1 MHIVSHKGHNYFIK
15 KPHSHKRSSQN
26 KTSLTSTIDGVVG
39 DHNIAKMWG
48 SHFQKLLNTSV
59 ITSAKSFVTS
69 KCANVGYSH
78 EMQVTVGEVCKAI
91 RFSKTG
97 KAPDH
102 HGVTS
107 EHCKYASNY
116 LTVMLS
122 ILFSCMFIHSYIP
135 QKFMLSTVVPL
146 IKNKSGDLT
155 SKDNYRPIAIN
166 SILSKMFEFIILNRY
181 STLLETS
188 HNQFGFKS
196 KSSTDLCIYTMKQV
210 IEYYRNQ
217 SSCVY
222 VCFLDASKAF
232 DRVNH
237 WLLLKKLIE
246 RDIPPFVI
254 RLLMF
259 WYTEQLFC
267 VRWGNKKSSNFHVK
281 NGLRQGGI
289 LSPIFFNVFIDE
301 LSIQLTSSNTGCKL
315 LGMTM
320 NHLMYADDMTLIAP
334 SAKGL
339 QSLLHTCENYA
350 IKHEIIFNSIKSMCM
365 CVTPKCHR
373 PSHIPSVRLNNQQLE
388 FTDTFK
394 YLGCI
399 ITNTMDDTLDISKQ
413 MRSIYAR
420 SNMLNVKF
428 GCCTKIVKSLLFQ
441 SYCTNLYCSH
451 LWWNYRR
458 DMYKKIMVAYNNCF
472 RRFIGYMYDS
482 SASQM
487 FLENNVL
494 HFKVLRR
501 KCLQNFM
508 NRLNSSEN
516 NLIKH
521 ILATN
526 LLYHS
531 TFYKEWCT
539 IMF

>member
-1 MHIVSHKGHNYFIK
+1 M
-15 KPHSHKRSSQN
+15 
-26 KTSLTSTIDGVVG
+26 
-39 DHNIAKMWG
+39 
-48 SHFQKLLNTSV
+48 
-59 ITSAKSFVTS
+59 
-69 KCANVGYSH
+69 
-78 EMQVTVGEVCKAI
+78 
-91 RFSKTG
+91 
-97 KAPDH
+97 
-102 HGVTS
+102 
-107 EHCKYASNY
+107 
-116 LTVMLS
+116 
-122 ILFSCMFIHSYIP
+122 
-135 QKFMLSTVVPL
+135 
-146 IKNKSGDLT
+146 
-155 SKDNYRPIAIN
+155 
-166 SILSKMFEFIILNRY
+166 
-181 STLLETS
+181 
-188 HNQFGFKS
+188 
-196 KSSTDLCIYTMKQV
+196 
-210 IEYYRNQ
+210 
-217 SSCVY
+217 
-222 VCFLDASKAF
+222 CFLDASKAF

-267 VRWGNKKSSNFHVK
+267 VRWGNTTSSNFHVK

-320 NHLMYADDMTLIAP
+320 NHLMYADDMTLIAT

-373 PSHIPSVRLNNQQLE
+373 PSHIPSVKLNNQQLE

-399 ITNTMDDTLDISKQ
+399 ITNTMDDTLGISKQ
-413 MRSIYAR
+413 MRSIYA
-420 SNMLNVKF
+420 
-428 GCCTKIVKSLLFQ
+428 KIVKSLLFQ

-472 RRFIGYMYDS
+472 RRFMGYMYDS